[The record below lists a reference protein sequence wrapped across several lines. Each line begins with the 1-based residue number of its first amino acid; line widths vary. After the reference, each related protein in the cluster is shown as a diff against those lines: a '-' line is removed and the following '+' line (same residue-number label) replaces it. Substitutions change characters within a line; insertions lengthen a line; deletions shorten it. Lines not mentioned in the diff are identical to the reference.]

1 MFSKTKFFLTA
12 IVLISFLVAVPLT
25 ASAQLNKE
33 PLKGTELADSVLGCD
48 TESEPSC
55 IVESVLKFILAIAF
69 FVAVVQVIISGY
81 RLTMSQGN
89 EEALTAA
96 KRNLFWAF
104 AGIIVITLSWA
115 ILTFIID
122 IVITGKQGKL
132 VTMLM

>member
-1 MFSKTKFFLTA
+1 MAA
-12 IVLISFLVAVPLT
+12 ILLIGFLVAVPLT
-25 ASAQLNKE
+25 ASAQLNKK
-33 PLKGTELADSVLGCD
+33 PLEGTELANSVLGCD
-48 TESEPSC
+48 TETEPSC
-55 IVESVLKFILAIAF
+55 IVEAVLKFILAISF

-104 AGIIVITLSWA
+104 AGIIVIALSWA
-115 ILTFIID
+115 ILTFVIE
-122 IVITGKQGKL
+122 IVTKGTQGEL